1 MFHKKKESN
10 SDDFKTF
17 DFLVPYPFKVVK
29 NNTFD
34 SNMISTTMATIDEI
48 F

>member
-1 MFHKKKESN
+1 MFHKKNESN
-10 SDDFKTF
+10 SDDFETF
-17 DFLVPYPFKVVK
+17 DFLVPYI

-34 SNMISTTMATIDEI
+34 LNMISTTMATIDEI